1 MADPLLQL
9 WKKPSLWV
17 PPLLLGIGVFAF
29 LYFFTAM
36 AWMLFLGFILSLVAR
51 PIFDV
56 LGHWPKGKWAVGKSM
71 KAGLAIL
78 TFWLLLAGL
87 VLLVGPTVQQQIT
100 ALGNTDMEQLS
111 ATLQTAF
118 HDLETWMVQQGWL
131 VQNSTEADTHSPLTE
146 ALMTQWE
153 QFWKS
158 LKVMD
163 LITPA
168 LDAFS
173 STFAIFFGSLF
184 SAFFLLRDRTLF
196 LEKALQLMPR
206 SWHEHVW
213 NVLIETRK
221 TLSRYF
227 LGLGFE
233 VLLVAI
239 MTTLGLWLVG
249 LNFSMALTLGTIT
262 GILNLIP
269 YLGPLLGF
277 LVGAMLT
284 LATQLHLPFDTD
296 ILPLLL
302 KMSGVYVTVQLIDNF
317 ALQPWIYSDSV
328 AAHPLEI
335 FMVIV
340 AGGILG
346 GIPGMMLAV
355 PVYTMV
361 RLVVRRLYDIFRI
374 LYRNAHVKTS

>member
-1 MADPLLQL
+1 MA
-9 WKKPSLWV
+9 
-17 PPLLLGIGVFAF
+17 G
-29 LYFFTAM
+29 
-36 AWMLFLGFILSLVAR
+36 MLFLGFILSLVAR
-51 PIFDV
+51 PIFDA
-56 LGHWPKGKWAVGKSM
+56 LGYWPKGKWAIGKSM
-71 KAGLAIL
+71 RAGLAIL

-87 VLLVGPTVQQQIT
+87 VLLIGPTVQQQIA
-100 ALGNTDMEQLS
+100 ALGNIDIEQLS

-118 HDLETWMVQQGWL
+118 HDLETRMVQQGWL
-131 VQNSTEADTHSPLTE
+131 TQNQMASDPNSPLTL
-146 ALMTQWE
+146 ALMAQLE
-153 QFWKS
+153 QFWMT
-158 LKVMD
+158 LRVMD
-163 LITPA
+163 FISPA
-168 LDAFS
+168 LGAFS
-173 STFAIFFGSLF
+173 STLAIFFGSLF

-196 LEKALQLMPR
+196 LEKALQLMPH
-206 SWHEHVW
+206 SWHGHVC

-233 VLLVAI
+233 LILVAS

-249 LNFSMALTLGTIT
+249 LNFSMALTLGTTT

-284 LATQLHLPFDTD
+284 LATQLHLPFDTE
-296 ILPLLL
+296 IVPLLFKL
-302 KMSGVYVTVQLIDNF
+302 CGVYVTVQLIDNF

-355 PVYTMV
+355 PVYTMI
-361 RLVVRRLYDIFRI
+361 RLVVRRLYEIFRI
-374 LYRNAHVKTS
+374 LYRNAHVQTS